1 MLSRW
6 PENDLPCREAL
17 TPREMAIK
25 DDDTHPLR
33 VLYVNA
39 PSNWNAEPSP
49 RELTAQ
55 YAVRSLVSLR
65 LVGGTARKQNW
76 VHRIFLEWLSVCPNE
91 RTAQHAM
98 RQLATLR
105 MKSSLGPSR
114 LRDWL
119 RRVFLSWVA
128 TSVGAQERRDRKIKK
143 CVQRRREFFTD
154 GKLSTGCRLHLERQ
168 PVRRTTISPSWD
180 DSTTPRRSASAPRMR
195 PHHPAYVSQHPPGMT
210 PAGASAALPPSLHA
224 KLVHRM
230 HMMGSL
236 S

>member
-65 LVGGTARKQNW
+65 MVGGTARKQNW
-76 VHRIFLEWLSVCPNE
+76 AHRVFLEWLAQCPNE
-91 RTAQHAM
+91 RTAQVTPARSPQRTLCHERLHVPHPPKAM
-98 RQLATLR
+98 AD
-105 MKSSLGPSR
+105 SSRRRAR
-114 LRDWL
+114 L
-119 RRVFLSWVA
+119 
-128 TSVGAQERRDRKIKK
+128 TSRDRVCAAAAAHSTR
-143 CVQRRREFFTD
+143 CV
-154 GKLSTGCRLHLERQ
+154 S
-168 PVRRTTISPSWD
+168 SP
-180 DSTTPRRSASAPRMR
+180 RSE
-195 PHHPAYVSQHPPGMT
+195 
-210 PAGASAALPPSLHA
+210 
-224 KLVHRM
+224 
-230 HMMGSL
+230 
-236 S
+236 